1 MAESHPDIDISP
13 AHWQIVESILAE
25 HLGGYEVWAFGSRA
39 RHTAKPYSDLDLAVI
54 TQTPLPLSIL
64 TATNLAFEESDLPW
78 SVDLL
83 DWASTS
89 AGFKALIEQDHRVVQ
104 QSGRYRVNTNPQDSN
119 IQTRTVMTDL
129 LDPTNDYVFKRLF
142 AEAPDLLVDL
152 INDLRPNLP
161 NIESVEILNPNIEPS
176 ELTGKY
182 IILDVLA
189 KDDDGHCY
197 NVEVQVRRYGA
208 WHKRGLF
215 YLART
220 LGTQLDAGEDY
231 QHLRASVGLHL
242 LDFDLFTDTENERKQ
257 AIWRFEM
264 RDETQPDISLGN
276 ILQMNLIELNKADRL
291 GLPEGSIRAWITF
304 FKHWQEELTM
314 ANIAHEPVKKA
325 MNRIRELSADEEA
338 RRLAFVR
345 ERALRDEVSLLN
357 DARRE
362 EAQRILHRLLTKRFG
377 DLPEWASQKLN
388 SSNAQQ
394 LEDWTDEILVAK
406 SLDELF
412 KHES

>member
-1 MAESHPDIDISP
+1 MSE
-13 AHWQIVESILAE
+13 
-25 HLGGYEVWAFGSRA
+25 
-39 RHTAKPYSDLDLAVI
+39 
-54 TQTPLPLSIL
+54 
-64 TATNLAFEESDLPW
+64 
-78 SVDLL
+78 
-83 DWASTS
+83 
-89 AGFKALIEQDHRVVQ
+89 
-104 QSGRYRVNTNPQDSN
+104 
-119 IQTRTVMTDL
+119 L

-142 AEAPDLLVDL
+142 ADAPDLLVDL
-152 INDLRPNLP
+152 INDLRPDLP
-161 NIESVEILNPNIEPS
+161 DIASVEVLNPNIEAS

-189 KDDDGHCY
+189 RDGEGHCY

-220 LGTQLDAGEDY
+220 LGSQLSAGEDY
-231 QHLRASVGLHL
+231 QELRATVGLHL
-242 LDFDLFTDTENERKQ
+242 LDFDLFTATNAERQQ

-264 RDETQPDISLGN
+264 RDERQPSISLGN

-291 GLPEGSIRAWITF
+291 GLPEGPLCAWITF

-325 MNRIRELSADEEA
+325 MSRIRELSADEEA

-357 DARRE
+357 DAKRE
-362 EAQRILHRLLTKRFG
+362 GLEEGEKLGLNKGERLGVEKTARNLITLGVLSDEQIAEATGLT
-377 DLPEWASQKLN
+377 
-388 SSNAQQ
+388 
-394 LEDWTDEILVAK
+394 VADVEG
-406 SLDELF
+406 LRGGGTGT
-412 KHES
+412 H

>member
-1 MAESHPDIDISP
+1 MSE
-13 AHWQIVESILAE
+13 
-25 HLGGYEVWAFGSRA
+25 
-39 RHTAKPYSDLDLAVI
+39 
-54 TQTPLPLSIL
+54 
-64 TATNLAFEESDLPW
+64 
-78 SVDLL
+78 
-83 DWASTS
+83 
-89 AGFKALIEQDHRVVQ
+89 
-104 QSGRYRVNTNPQDSN
+104 
-119 IQTRTVMTDL
+119 L

-152 INDLRPNLP
+152 INDLRPDLP
-161 NIESVEILNPNIEPS
+161 NITSVEILNPNIEPT

-189 KDDDGHCY
+189 RDGDGHCY

-220 LGTQLDAGEDY
+220 LGTQLGAGEDY
-231 QHLRASVGLHL
+231 QELRASVGLHL
-242 LDFDLFTDTENERKQ
+242 LDFDLFTEKAAEREQ
-257 AIWRFEM
+257 AVWRFEM
-264 RDETQPDISLGN
+264 RDERQPDVTLGN

-291 GLPEGSIRAWITF
+291 GLPEGPLRAWITF

-314 ANIAHEPVKKA
+314 ANVAHEPVKKA
-325 MNRIRELSADEEA
+325 MSRIRELSADEET

-362 EAQRILHRLLTKRFG
+362 EAQRILQRLLTKRCG
-377 DLPEWASQKLN
+377 DLPEWVIQRLDAA
-388 SSNAQQ
+388 NAQQ
-394 LEDWTDEILVAK
+394 LEGWTDEILVANT
-406 SLDELF
+406 LDELF
-412 KHES
+412 KH

>member
-1 MAESHPDIDISP
+1 MSE
-13 AHWQIVESILAE
+13 
-25 HLGGYEVWAFGSRA
+25 
-39 RHTAKPYSDLDLAVI
+39 
-54 TQTPLPLSIL
+54 
-64 TATNLAFEESDLPW
+64 
-78 SVDLL
+78 
-83 DWASTS
+83 
-89 AGFKALIEQDHRVVQ
+89 
-104 QSGRYRVNTNPQDSN
+104 
-119 IQTRTVMTDL
+119 L

-152 INDLRPNLP
+152 INDLRPDLP
-161 NIESVEILNPNIEPS
+161 NIASVEILNPNIEAT

-189 KDDDGHCY
+189 RDGDGHCY

-220 LGTQLDAGEDY
+220 LETQLSGGEDY
-231 QHLRASVGLHL
+231 QELRASVGLHL
-242 LDFDLFTDTENERKQ
+242 LDFDLFTGTEAEREQ

-264 RDETQPDISLGN
+264 RDESQPDISLGN

-291 GLPEGSIRAWITF
+291 GLPEGPLRAWVTF

-314 ANIAHEPVKKA
+314 ANVAHEPVKKA
-325 MNRIRELSADEEA
+325 MSRIRELSADEET

-362 EAQRILHRLLTKRFG
+362 GREEVARGMIRKTELDDSSIADIAQLTV
-377 DLPEWASQKLN
+377 
-388 SSNAQQ
+388 
-394 LEDWTDEILVAK
+394 DEVAHLRAEIQHWD
-406 SLDELF
+406 S
-412 KHES
+412 